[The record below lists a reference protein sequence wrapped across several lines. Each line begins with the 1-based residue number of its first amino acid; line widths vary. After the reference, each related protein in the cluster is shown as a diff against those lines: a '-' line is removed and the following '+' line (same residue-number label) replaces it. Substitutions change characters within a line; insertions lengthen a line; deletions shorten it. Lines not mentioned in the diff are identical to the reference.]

1 MSLRNHREARF
12 PYPRLVRVSVL
23 GATEAWRGEQ
33 RLLLGSR
40 KRRALVAALAL
51 SGGRP
56 VSVDALVD
64 LLWGDSPP
72 DGVAGTLQVYVS
84 GLRRVIEP
92 ERAPRA
98 PATVLVT
105 VEPGYALALSD
116 ADLDAARFDR
126 AVSESHRLL
135 AASAATAGAEGPAWV
150 PVGVAAVD
158 LRAAMASLDEALGL
172 WRGTP
177 YVELE
182 EAPAAVAER
191 ARLEELR
198 TVALEDRAVAALAL
212 GEHAMVAVELESLT
226 ARYPLRERLWGLRAL
241 ALARAGRQA
250 DALEALAAVR
260 TLLDEELGLEPGVE
274 LRSLQT
280 AVLRQDA
287 ALAWAPPPGA
297 DVIEVTTVS
306 TAAAGERPAVVP
318 GATLPPW
325 PLVGR
330 DRQLALLV
338 DAWARAETGVPT
350 FAAVTGEPGIG
361 KSRLSAELA
370 SHAAA
375 RGGRV
380 LVGRCSQDGGA
391 PALWPWQQVLEQLGE
406 QLEEGGEE
414 DEGAE
419 FRVREGLARRV
430 ADAAAAEPVLL
441 VLEDLHWAD
450 VASLRVLR
458 MLVDTVASGQ
468 LLVLATWRSRPE
480 PTGPLADVAESL
492 ARRHAERLELTG
504 LGPRDIAAVVGSVA
518 SVVPDGEQSQRLADR
533 TDGNPFFVVEYARL
547 ARDGGDLSA
556 LLDGADPPTA
566 VTDVLSRR
574 LARLPDDTRALL
586 RWAAVL
592 GRRFPL
598 ADLASV
604 ADLHEDDVLD
614 RLDPAVD
621 AGLVREVG
629 ADGFSFAHA
638 LVRDTVTATTS
649 PVRLARA
656 HARSAEVLEARP
668 GRESEV
674 AGHWQAAGPAYAGR
688 AWRAAAAAGG
698 VARRRHA
705 SDAAVELLTTA
716 LDAVVLDPD
725 ATARDR
731 YGLLMELA
739 EVHRW
744 TGDWLSLIEVVE
756 GAIRVADEIG
766 DVRLLAQAGCGLT
779 RGALWQSPRHG
790 DQHDVV
796 VDALRRALAGLPEED
811 SELRCRVLLAMSTE
825 LYYRVG
831 HEEREALADAG
842 LEMARRLGD
851 PELLVHACEVWVVGA
866 WRPATAAARA
876 AIAEEGVRLSREL
889 GHERSYVACLT
900 LLAVALGELGQRTR
914 QREALALAFPEA
926 RRLHL
931 PYALLVLETMDI
943 PWLAMAGRIEE
954 VDAALARV
962 VEVTSTMRLPQAE
975 DGITGAIGALLLWS
989 DRADELAELLKGTEE
1004 GPLPVAALHA
1014 AIWCRIGRTEDARA
1028 VLDARSPLDLS
1039 ADNWF
1044 SMLVWGPACEAAAGT
1059 GDRDLASRAY
1069 ERLASYPDHA
1079 VTGGSGLA
1087 MGPVQAFLA
1096 LAAWTVGE
1104 ADLAARHADRAEAL
1118 CAEWG
1123 IPLCARW
1130 LQEQRERYGF

>member
-1 MSLRNHREARF
+1 
-12 PYPRLVRVSVL
+12 
-23 GATEAWRGEQ
+23 
-33 RLLLGSR
+33 
-40 KRRALVAALAL
+40 
-51 SGGRP
+51 
-56 VSVDALVD
+56 
-64 LLWGDSPP
+64 
-72 DGVAGTLQVYVS
+72 
-84 GLRRVIEP
+84 
-92 ERAPRA
+92 
-98 PATVLVT
+98 
-105 VEPGYALALSD
+105 
-116 ADLDAARFDR
+116 
-126 AVSESHRLL
+126 
-135 AASAATAGAEGPAWV
+135 
-150 PVGVAAVD
+150 VAAVD
-158 LRAAMASLDEALGL
+158 LRAAMATLDEALGL

-212 GEHAMVAVELESLT
+212 GEHAMVAGELESLT

-250 DALEALAAVR
+250 DALEALAALR
-260 TLLDEELGLEPGVE
+260 TVLDEELGLEPGPE

-280 AVLRQDA
+280 AVLRQDPT
-287 ALAWAPPPGA
+287 LAWAPPPGA
-297 DVIEVTTVS
+297 DVIEVPRLA
-306 TAAAGERPAVVP
+306 TASASQRPAVVP
-318 GATLPPW
+318 GVTLPPW

-330 DRQLALLV
+330 DRQMAVLV

-370 SHAAA
+370 GRAVA

-419 FRVREGLARRV
+419 FRVRESLARRV

-450 VASLRVLR
+450 VASLRVTR
-458 MLVDTVASGQ
+458 MLVDTVVSGR

-480 PTGPLADVAESL
+480 PTGALADVAESL

-504 LGPRDIAAVVGSVA
+504 LGPRDIAAVVGSVV

-547 ARDGGDLSA
+547 AREGGDLTA

-566 VTDVLSRR
+566 VTDVISRR
-574 LARLPDDTRALL
+574 LARLPDDTRSLL

-592 GRRFPL
+592 GRRFSL
-598 ADLASV
+598 DDLTSV
-604 ADLHEDDVLD
+604 ADLREDDVLD

-638 LVRDTVTATTS
+638 LVRDTVTAATS
-649 PVRLARA
+649 PARLARA

-674 AGHWQAAGPAYAGR
+674 AGHWKAAGPAYIGR

-705 SDAAVELLTTA
+705 SDAAVELLTAA

-725 ATARDR
+725 ATPQDR

-790 DQHDVV
+790 GQHDVV
-796 VDALRRALAGLPEED
+796 VDALRRGLAGLPEED

-831 HEEREALADAG
+831 HDEREALADAG

-866 WRPATAAARA
+866 WRPSTAPARA

-900 LLAVALGELGQRTR
+900 LLAVALGELGQRAR
-914 QREALALAFPEA
+914 QRDALALAFPEA

-931 PYALLVLETMDI
+931 PYALLVLETMEI
-943 PWLAMAGRIEE
+943 PWLAMEGRIDE

-975 DGITGAIGALLLWS
+975 DGITGALGALLLWS
-989 DRADELAELLKGTEE
+989 DRVEELAELLRGTED
-1004 GPLPVAALHA
+1004 GPLPVAAA
-1014 AIWCRIGRTEDARA
+1014 AIARKASTGPSADPEPAHAMVPACGASSRYVVAASSWSSSARA
-1028 VLDARSPLDLS
+1028 ASAPSAHGVRANQVSPPRSMWWLSRKARASSRRPQRTSNVSTAASSGSTFLPLMAEMTSSTSSCL
-1039 ADNWF
+1039 
-1044 SMLVWGPACEAAAGT
+1044 P
-1059 GDRDLASRAY
+1059 
-1069 ERLASYPDHA
+1069 
-1079 VTGGSGLA
+1079 
-1087 MGPVQAFLA
+1087 
-1096 LAAWTVGE
+1096 
-1104 ADLAARHADRAEAL
+1104 RHIRVAK
-1118 CAEWG
+1118 
-1123 IPLCARW
+1123 
-1130 LQEQRERYGF
+1130 

>member
-1 MSLRNHREARF
+1 
-12 PYPRLVRVSVL
+12 
-23 GATEAWRGEQ
+23 
-33 RLLLGSR
+33 
-40 KRRALVAALAL
+40 AA
-51 SGGRP
+51 
-56 VSVDALVD
+56 
-64 LLWGDSPP
+64 
-72 DGVAGTLQVYVS
+72 
-84 GLRRVIEP
+84 
-92 ERAPRA
+92 
-98 PATVLVT
+98 
-105 VEPGYALALSD
+105 
-116 ADLDAARFDR
+116 
-126 AVSESHRLL
+126 
-135 AASAATAGAEGPAWV
+135 
-150 PVGVAAVD
+150 
-158 LRAAMASLDEALGL
+158 
-172 WRGTP
+172 
-177 YVELE
+177 
-182 EAPAAVAER
+182 
-191 ARLEELR
+191 
-198 TVALEDRAVAALAL
+198 
-212 GEHAMVAVELESLT
+212 ELESLT

-250 DALEALAAVR
+250 DALEALAEVRAV
-260 TLLDEELGLEPGVE
+260 LDEELGLEPGAE

-280 AVLRQDA
+280 AVLRQEP

-297 DVIEVTTVS
+297 EVVEVTTV
-306 TAAAGERPAVVP
+306 AATERSAVVP
-318 GATLPPW
+318 GVPLPPW

-338 DAWARAETGVPT
+338 DAWSRVEAGVPT

-370 SHAAA
+370 GHATV

-380 LVGRCSQDGGA
+380 LIGRCSPDGGA

-419 FRVREGLARRV
+419 FRVRESLARRV
-430 ADAAAAEPVLL
+430 ADVAVAEPVLL

-458 MLVDTVASGQ
+458 MLVDTVASGR

-480 PTGPLADVAESL
+480 PAGALADVAESL

-504 LGPRDIAAVVGSVA
+504 LGPRDIATVVGSVA

-547 ARDGGDLSA
+547 AREGGDLVA
-556 LLDGADPPTA
+556 LLNGADPPTA

-598 ADLASV
+598 ADLAAV
-604 ADLHEDDVLD
+604 AELAEDDVLD

-638 LVRDTVTATTS
+638 LVRDTVTAATS
-649 PVRLARA
+649 PARLARL

-674 AGHWQAAGPAYAGR
+674 AGHWRAAGPAYTAR

-705 SDAAVELLTTA
+705 SDAAVELFTSA

-725 ATARDR
+725 ATAQDR

-744 TGDWLSLIEVVE
+744 TGDWLSLIAVVE
-756 GAIRVADEIG
+756 AVIGVADEIG

-790 DQHDVV
+790 GQHDVV
-796 VDALRRALAGLPEED
+796 VDALRRSLRGLPEED

-900 LLAVALGELGQRTR
+900 LLAVALGELGQRAR
-914 QREALALAFPEA
+914 QREVLALAFPEA

-943 PWLAMAGRIEE
+943 PWLAMAGRIDE

-1028 VLDARSPLDLS
+1028 VLDARGPLDLS

-1059 GDRDLASRAY
+1059 GDPDHPTRAY
-1069 ERLASYPDHA
+1069 HRLAPTPAPPRTRGARQAQGPGHA
-1079 VTGGSGLA
+1079 VL
-1087 MGPVQAFLA
+1087 
-1096 LAAWTVGE
+1096 
-1104 ADLAARHADRAEAL
+1104 
-1118 CAEWG
+1118 
-1123 IPLCARW
+1123 
-1130 LQEQRERYGF
+1130 